1 MNHLGNI
8 IKKHIYY
15 INHDY
20 ILVLIHKN
28 FYQHFNIMKLQNQL
42 QILNHSTFLN
52 FFLNNYKI
60 TYSKRKIKYT
70 DIYNEEYNQDVIKF
84 ANKYN
89 LDIIPYLYVLSLQ
102 TDKELHNFTK
112 YFISYLV
119 KSNILDNYNYINLF
133 DLIIMDIEYMIT
145 CIICIQYYF

>member
-1 MNHLGNI
+1 
-8 IKKHIYY
+8 
-15 INHDY
+15 
-20 ILVLIHKN
+20 
-28 FYQHFNIMKLQNQL
+28 MKLQNQL

-133 DLIIMDIEYMIT
+133 DLIIIDIEYMIT